1 MTAIDLARLLSTAI
15 AQGRGDFEVCVFQ
28 WGTGMEPVTA
38 LELRDGNQV
47 VELYSNTVDV
57 KEPLPNLNPEP
68 DLDDLI

>member
-1 MTAIDLARLLSTAI
+1 MTATELTKLLAAAI
-15 AQGRGDFEVCVFQ
+15 AQGRGDFDVCVFQ

-38 LELRDGNQV
+38 LELRDGNLV

-57 KEPLPNLNPEP
+57 KAPLPNMNPGP